1 MFLGNHRSKLNLR
14 PRVGDESKRSIQRR
28 PVTKDWRDIK
38 RSEAKKKFNRH
49 GAAGGMVHK
58 VSLMR

>member
-38 RSEAKKKFNRH
+38 RSEAKKILI
-49 GAAGGMVHK
+49 GMGLLEGWFTR
-58 VSLMR
+58 SRS